1 MKKGI
6 VMDINDSFLTLLTPE
21 GEFLRARKQDQ
32 PYTIG
37 EEIRFFPILN
47 DKTSKSNYTLKNI
60 YKVKTVWAL
69 MAALVIMLGSFFPI
83 YQNNQAYAYMSIDVN
98 PSIELGVNK
107 NMQVVELN
115 GFNKQGNTIISQL
128 GVWKKK
134 DVSELTKAILKEMKE
149 AGYLRAKKQVIIST
163 VRTKVPEEKIEKK
176 LQENIEAIKTSVA
189 SQQVELTVL
198 TATQKE
204 REKAQKLGISTGKYQ
219 ENKIKA
225 TNNQKDKDKDKD
237 KDKTNEK
244 KQDNAVPQQPTDHV
258 SPGQIKKLIEN
269 NKVENKKKNENKRSD
284 ELSIPPGQ
292 LKKMEEEQVK
302 QNQEQQREQAKQNQ
316 EQQREQLK
324 QNQEQQREQAK
335 QNQEQQREQAK
346 QNQEQQR
353 EQAKQNQ
360 EQQREQAKQ
369 NQEQQR
375 EQFNKKEKV
384 NENKKS
390 KPKLKS
396 VEKENKSDK
405 NK

>member
-6 VMDINDSFLTLLTPE
+6 VMDINDAFLTLLTPE
-21 GEFLRARKQDQ
+21 GEFLRAKKQDQ
-32 PYTIG
+32 PYSIG

-69 MAALVIMLGSFFPI
+69 MAALVILLGSFFPI
-83 YQNNQAYAYMSIDVN
+83 YQNNKAYAYMSIDVN

-107 NMQVVELN
+107 YMQVVELN
-115 GFNKQGNTIISQL
+115 GFNKEGKIIISQL
-128 GVWKKK
+128 GIWKKK
-134 DVSELTKAILKEMKE
+134 GVSELTKAILKEMKE
-149 AGYLRAKKQVIIST
+149 AGYLMAKKQVIIST
-163 VRTKVPEEKIEKK
+163 VWTKEPEEKIEKK

-204 REKAQKLGISTGKYQ
+204 REKAQQLGISTGKYQ

-225 TNNQKDKDKDKD
+225 TNNQKNKDKK
-237 KDKTNEK
+237 KTKEK

-258 SPGQIKKLIEN
+258 PPGQSKKQTENNTVEN
-269 NKVENKKKNENKRSD
+269 NKQDETNRSD
-284 ELSIPPGQ
+284 DLSIPPGQ

-302 QNQEQQREQAKQNQ
+302 QNQEQQREQFK
-316 EQQREQLK
+316 
-324 QNQEQQREQAK
+324 
-335 QNQEQQREQAK
+335 
-346 QNQEQQR
+346 
-353 EQAKQNQ
+353 
-360 EQQREQAKQ
+360 
-369 NQEQQR
+369 
-375 EQFNKKEKV
+375 KKEKV

-390 KPKLKS
+390 KAKVKS
-396 VEKENKSDK
+396 VEKENKSNE